1 MNLWIETCLVYWH
14 VSVCSTP
21 KDLIFWIVT
30 RASVRDFTVLIL
42 NPNRKNG
49 PTSFMDGPLIA
60 IAIINKTPLR
70 NGNCPITD
78 PIAEM
83 GVAHT
88 VGQRIWNVTLWWL
101 QLHCVVQIDSSHATI
116 MFYQKIL
123 SSFTCLNIQIKSQF
137 NRNDQILQDYSWY
150 VLFNRTRLFCL

>member
-1 MNLWIETCLVYWH
+1 
-14 VSVCSTP
+14 
-21 KDLIFWIVT
+21 
-30 RASVRDFTVLIL
+30 
-42 NPNRKNG
+42 
-49 PTSFMDGPLIA
+49 MDGPLIA
-60 IAIINKTPLR
+60 IAIINKTPLP

-137 NRNDQILQDYSWY
+137 NRDDQILQDYSWY
-150 VLFNRTRLFCL
+150 VLFNRTRLFCLSAYKNVHVLCSVEYYGNLIIKFYKLELSCINIFFATQAH